1 MPSLKRLM
9 NSTPSSRP
17 LAGAAPV
24 VARVPAELSGLLLRS
39 RSSGWPNACAVAT
52 NTHAARIIAANRFA
66 LRITPTFNLLRRC
79 RHALEARRHAA
90 AETFSI
96 SLGNDRRG
104 SRAYYTTNVG
114 QAKVVILLRGP
125 ELCKLY
131 DESRRDLISARSSAG
146 VAMAGRSPSVNIGGA

>member
-104 SRAYYTTNVG
+104 SRAYYTTKAG
-114 QAKVVILLRGP
+114 LGKVIILLRGP
-125 ELCKLY
+125 ALCKRY
-131 DESRRDLISARSSAG
+131 DKPRRDSISSRNSSRPQQAW
-146 VAMAGRSPSVNIGGA
+146 R